1 VSEEARGAIACFVI
15 AFAFATAIYFST
27 ESPVSK
33 ILLPKHL
40 NNHTLEVEW
49 LDGQPASKWAVK
61 GRPGI
66 VAEGRML
73 GFQPAEADE
82 GDKTYI
88 MLHCVRAFKV
98 LGPPE
103 AE

>member
-1 VSEEARGAIACFVI
+1 M
-15 AFAFATAIYFST
+15 
-27 ESPVSK
+27 SK

-40 NNHTLEVEW
+40 NNHTLKVMY
-49 LDGQPASKWAVK
+49 LDGTYEKFPVK

-73 GFQPAEADE
+73 GFQNADADD

-88 MLHCVRAFKV
+88 MLHCVASFEV

-103 AE
+103 VE